1 MTISKFLRRCRL
13 RAGLSSYNAV
23 FDRAKQLGYTTTVQF
38 LNQSERVDAHMT
50 GKSRDMFIECYK
62 LEQREIDTLDLLSA
76 QCLVGRGSNTNPH
89 LRVIDTR
96 QYDEATARAASLAV
110 EYLRARADMDD
121 AEQHVL
127 ETALKGILATC
138 LSPKIT

>member
-1 MTISKFLRRCRL
+1 VTISKFLRRCRL
-13 RAGLSSYNAV
+13 RAGLLSYNAV

-62 LEQREIDTLDLLSA
+62 LEQRDIDTLDLLSA

-89 LRVIDTR
+89 LRVVDTR
-96 QYDEATARAASLAV
+96 QYEEATTRAASLAV
-110 EYLRARADMDD
+110 NYMRASVELND
-121 AEQHVL
+121 AEAHVI

-138 LSPKIT
+138 LTPKTT